1 MRSLLNASTSRDA
14 LPLCAAFVFED
25 AASLFDGSM
34 VSSVFLKG
42 FGGAWEALLSL
53 ASEDVSDKVLSKGSS
68 SRWLGVGTL
77 LYIEA
82 SPPTN
87 AVGVSRLDGEDG

>member
-14 LPLCAAFVFED
+14 LPLFAEFVFED
-25 AASLFDGSM
+25 AASLFEGSI

-53 ASEDVSDKVLSKGSS
+53 ASEDVSDNMFSKGSS
-68 SRWLGVGTL
+68 SCWLGVGTL
-77 LYIEA
+77 L
-82 SPPTN
+82 
-87 AVGVSRLDGEDG
+87 